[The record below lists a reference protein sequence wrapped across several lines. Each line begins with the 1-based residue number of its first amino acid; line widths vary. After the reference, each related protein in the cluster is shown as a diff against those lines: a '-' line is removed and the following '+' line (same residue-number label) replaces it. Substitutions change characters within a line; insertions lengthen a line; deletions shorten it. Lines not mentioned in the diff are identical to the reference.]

1 MEKRKLINFNLP
13 FPWNLHVPILLFS
26 VFGSVL
32 FQLISQHTVNYQ
44 FVISGSLIMLLDTE
58 IIFWVSR
65 ALFNS
70 VKKSSPR
77 ELTFS
82 ILWRV
87 VVFLLLIIGVGTIV
101 AAGVMFLMSLLTGNS
116 WDDSVDLIR
125 NFAIKDNLV
134 SLVVASFLATMA
146 FFFMLWQEAMKSAF
160 KAREQMLIYQSET
173 LKNQVNPHF
182 LFNSLNTL
190 SSLIPTDPEKAEF
203 FTQKLSV
210 IYRYI
215 LENRDAETVSLDQ
228 EISFVNDYYFLQK
241 IRDEEKI
248 NLTIEIN
255 DPDCRVLPISLQ
267 LLVENAFKHN
277 AATFEKPLQV
287 TIVQKDGFVEVRNK
301 LQPKSQ
307 LNPSSGL
314 GLKNLAERVK
324 IHTGKTLEIEKN
336 EKEFVVRMPVIPMK
350 NLER

>member
-1 MEKRKLINFNLP
+1 MNKRKLIDFYLP
-13 FPWNLHVPILLFS
+13 FPWNIHARILAFS
-26 VFGSVL
+26 VIGSVL
-32 FQLISQHTVNYQ
+32 FQLISQHTVYFQ
-44 FVISGSLIMLLDTE
+44 FVITGTLIMALDAE

-70 VKKSSPR
+70 VKNSSPR
-77 ELTFS
+77 EITFS

-87 VVFLLLIIGVGTIV
+87 LVFLLLIIGVGTMV
-101 AAGVMFLMSLLTGNS
+101 AAGVMFLMSLLSGNS
-116 WDDSVDLIR
+116 LDDSMNLIR
-125 NFAIKDNLV
+125 NFAIKENLI
-134 SLVVASFLATMA
+134 SLVIASFLATMA

-173 LKNQVNPHF
+173 LKSQVNPHF

-190 SSLIPTDPEKAEF
+190 SSLIPIDPEQAEL

-248 NLTIEIN
+248 KLTIEIN
-255 DPDCRVLPISLQ
+255 DPNCRVLPISLQ

-277 AATFEKPLQV
+277 AATTERPLQV
-287 TIVQKDGFVEVRNK
+287 TIVQKDGFIEVRNN

-307 LNPSSGL
+307 LSPSSGL

-324 IHTGKTLEIEKN
+324 IHTGKSLEIERGD
-336 EKEFVVRMPVIPMK
+336 KEFVVRMPVV
-350 NLER
+350 

>member
-1 MEKRKLINFNLP
+1 MNKKRLYDFFLP
-13 FPWNLHVPILLFS
+13 FPWNIHARILAIS
-26 VFGSVL
+26 IIGSVL
-32 FQLISQHTVNYQ
+32 FQLFSQQAFHFNLIAT
-44 FVISGSLIMLLDTE
+44 GALIMILDAE
-58 IIFWVSR
+58 IIFWASR

-70 VKKSSPR
+70 AKESSPR
-77 ELTFS
+77 QFTFS

-87 VVFLLLIIGVGTIV
+87 VVFLLLILGVGTMV
-101 AAGVMFLMSLLTGNS
+101 AAGVVFLTNLMEGNS
-116 WDDSVDLIR
+116 WANSVNLIR
-125 NFAIKDNLV
+125 HFAIKEILL
-134 SLVVASFLATMA
+134 SLVIASVVATLA
-146 FFFMLWQEAMKSAF
+146 FFFMLWQETLKSVY

-190 SSLIPTDPEKAEF
+190 SSLIPTDPEKAES

-228 EISFVNDYYFLQK
+228 EIGFVRDYYFLQK

-248 NLTIEIN
+248 NLTINISN
-255 DPDCRVLPISLQ
+255 PNCRVLPISLQ

-277 AATFEKPLQV
+277 AATNEKPLLV
-287 TIVQKDGFVEVRNK
+287 SVIQKDGFVEVRNN
-301 LQPKSQ
+301 LQPKKQ
-307 LNPSSGL
+307 LSPSSGV

-324 IHTGKTLEIEKN
+324 IHTGKTLEIEKG
-336 EKEFVVRMPVIPMK
+336 EKEFVVRMPVI
-350 NLER
+350 